1 MMAGSLVAILPT
13 IVIVILLQRYLVRGL
28 AFTAFGGR

>member
-1 MMAGSLVAILPT
+1 MAGSLVAILPT
-13 IVIVILLQRYLVRGL
+13 IVIVLKRCLVRGL